1 MTRDISIMTRLTPGE
16 IMESPEERE
25 SALQKQVRSLKA
37 KVKRRD
43 EKIKR
48 MESGGE
54 GWQKYRAGLGLAHTF
69 TGHIQRAFFKGHI
82 ENGVAIQFRD
92 AQLENVVFQVD
103 HDDVLVF
110 VNCRL
115 KAVHFTEQPRFIY
128 MDGCTVSNKGV
139 TTDDP
144 SDWRNCN
151 EKYGGNRTP
160 PVILDNLQQRDA
172 DDFEE
177 LFD

>member
-1 MTRDISIMTRLTPGE
+1 MTRLTPGE

-37 KVKRRD
+37 KLKRRD
-43 EKIKR
+43 KKIKK

-54 GWQKYRAGLGLAHTF
+54 GWQKYRAGLGLSHAF
-69 TGHIQRAFFKGHI
+69 TGHIQRALFKGHI

-92 AQLENVVFQVD
+92 AKLENVVFQVD

-110 VNCRL
+110 VNCTF
-115 KAVHFTEQPRFIY
+115 KTVHFTGQPRFIY
-128 MDGCTVSNKGV
+128 MEDCTVSSKGV

-144 SDWRNCN
+144 TDWRNTN
-151 EKYGGNRTP
+151 EKYGESRTP
-160 PVILDNLQQRDA
+160 SEILDNLQHRDS

-177 LFD
+177 LF